1 MNTLYAETCVSISE
15 LKKNPAAILR
25 EADGESV
32 VILSH
37 NKPQAYL
44 VPVAIYENMLE
55 RLDDMALAKIIKE
68 RENEKSVRVNLD
80 EI

>member
-25 EADGESV
+25 ESEGESV

-44 VPVAIYENMLE
+44 VPVAIYENMVE
-55 RLDDMALAKIIKE
+55 RLDDMALAKIVKE